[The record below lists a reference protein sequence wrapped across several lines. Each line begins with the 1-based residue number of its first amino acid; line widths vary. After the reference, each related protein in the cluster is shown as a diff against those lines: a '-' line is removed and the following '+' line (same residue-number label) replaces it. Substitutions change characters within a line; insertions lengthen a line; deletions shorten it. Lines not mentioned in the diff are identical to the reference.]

1 MMADPEKRIDIA
13 KRRVLEARRTVERQ
27 KRLIERRKKLG
38 LDTRTAR
45 RLPLSRSRDV
55 RKTNQRPRARE
66 SWAMD
71 AARAQSWMKDCQLPE
86 FDPNGFP
93 VSALR
98 AFKSTLVTALFRCR
112 LDF

>member
-1 MMADPEKRIDIA
+1 MADPEKRIDIA

-45 RLPLSRSRDV
+45 RLPLSRSQDV
-55 RKTNQRPRARE
+55 RKTYQRPRARE
-66 SWAMD
+66 SWD
-71 AARAQSWMKDCQLPE
+71 AARAQSRMNDCQLPE

>member
-1 MMADPEKRIDIA
+1 MNWLNFPHVSPPTSWTTLARITHSGTFEKINFTLSALSRP
-13 KRRVLEARRTVERQ
+13 
-27 KRLIERRKKLG
+27 RRKQ
-38 LDTRTAR
+38 TY
-45 RLPLSRSRDV
+45 
-55 RKTNQRPRARE
+55 QRPRARE
-66 SWAMD
+66 SWD
-71 AARAQSWMKDCQLPE
+71 AARAQSRMNDCQLPE